1 MVQLLITNRFKLV
14 LLGDSVI
21 TAHLKETG
29 KMPNWRELLIK
40 FTKRFVKQS
49 NTDLTTYIY

>member
-29 KMPNWRELLIK
+29 KKPNWRELLIK
-40 FTKRFVKQS
+40 FTKRFVKQ
-49 NTDLTTYIY
+49 